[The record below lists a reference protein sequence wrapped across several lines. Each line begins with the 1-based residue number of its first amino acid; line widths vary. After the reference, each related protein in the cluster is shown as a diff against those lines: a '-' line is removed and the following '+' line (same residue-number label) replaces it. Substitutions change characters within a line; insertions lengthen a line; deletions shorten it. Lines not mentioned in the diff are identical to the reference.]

1 MQDKNIIITSL
12 GGKKRGRKRKSKKTD
27 SVLES
32 FDLSSALSAPKAEF
46 DAKKI
51 QDVKDSE
58 SIDYTSKFDELKQVL
73 ETALSDRKK
82 TPFTGFKKL
91 DPRSIKKIDKFVFKN
106 ALVET
111 KEGVVK
117 LPALRTGGI
126 VTSPT
131 QALIGENGPEAVVPL
146 EKLQSL
152 FNKMPGISRE
162 GFGTLVRRFMP
173 NADHIQV
180 DSLYDRV
187 RRPPD
192 HQYTGPQSFDPSR
205 GETYL
210 DATNPVE
217 AVRRRGRPRIE
228 EMPSLHEH
236 AARLDRVT
244 EQTGGPRI
252 SKTDQE
258 LRRERFERD
267 KERRRSY
274 FEATR
279 HMEMAHNI
287 PENTEDP
294 KQAEMRAGFIEMA
307 EKASP
312 EAVRDF
318 RQKQSDARREER
330 MEFVKQPGKDLQKRR
345 AEDEARYQARADIP
359 GTEANKKKLA
369 EEEEKRRKRREQHRR
384 DKEEFVKKLGY
395 DPYKGEK
402 SPHVRD
408 EDILDKSPLKGDFG
422 GMPALKPLGEV
433 AQMSGDEYVK
443 RLTDPNI
450 SKEEKDRMQRER
462 QDSYEL
468 RGLHERYEALGV
480 DPNVGVPARSGD
492 GRSFAE
498 KYSAEENQ
506 KIMDRAAKTNR
517 ETRERIRIQSEQ
529 ERDRHHGA
537 FGLQLT
543 NQSGQPDPLD
553 RGNQIQPPTGSQVPS
568 VSLEASQTEQR
579 QDISAAAGENA
590 ALLAKRE
597 DQTHQSQTKQIAAIP
612 PSPDPKMNIRQPG
625 FTSIAP
631 SGGATIFDM
640 AVRSQ
645 QLFPNWRTMMG

>member
-1 MQDKNIIITSL
+1 MQDKNIILTSL

-32 FDLSSALSAPKAEF
+32 FDLSSALSSSKSEF

-173 NADHIQV
+173 NADYLQV

-228 EMPSLHEH
+228 EMESLHEH
-236 AARLDRVT
+236 RAKL
-244 EQTGGPRI
+244 GLPP
-252 SKTDQE
+252 KTDEE
-258 LRRERFERD
+258 LEVERFERN

-279 HMEMAHNI
+279 MMEMAHNI
-287 PENTEDP
+287 PKNTEDP

-318 RQKQSDARREER
+318 RQKQSDARQEER

-369 EEEEKRRKRREQHRR
+369 EEEEKRRKRREEHRR
-384 DKEEFVKKLGY
+384 DKEEFIKKIGY
-395 DPYKGEK
+395 DPFKGEK
-402 SPHVRD
+402 SPHASKDVLD
-408 EDILDKSPLKGDFG
+408 TKSSDLPGFSMPPLESSEDH
-422 GMPALKPLGEV
+422 V
-433 AQMSGDEYVK
+433 A
-443 RLTDPNI
+443 RLTNLPESRAGRQQETEIMQERFDSIERYKAMGIDPETGAGDPN
-450 SKEEKDRMQRER
+450 
-462 QDSYEL
+462 Y
-468 RGLHERYEALGV
+468 
-480 DPNVGVPARSGD
+480 
-492 GRSFAE
+492 FAN

-517 ETRERIRIQSEQ
+517 ETRERIRIQSEK
-529 ERDRHHGA
+529 ERDPHYGA

-543 NQSGQPDPLD
+543 NQ
-553 RGNQIQPPTGSQVPS
+553 PPTGSQIPS

-579 QDISAAAGENA
+579 QDISAAAGENV
-590 ALLAKRE
+590 ALLERKE
-597 DQTHQSQTKQIAAIP
+597 DQTHQSQTKQVAAVP

-645 QLFPNWRTMMG
+645 QILPNWRTMMG

>member
-1 MQDKNIIITSL
+1 MQDKNIILTSL

-46 DAKKI
+46 DTKKI

-58 SIDYTSKFDELKQVL
+58 TIDYTSKFDELKQVL

-173 NADHIQV
+173 NADYLQV

-228 EMPSLHEH
+228 EMESLHEYR
-236 AARLDRVT
+236 AKL
-244 EQTGGPRI
+244 GLPP
-252 SKTDQE
+252 KTDEE
-258 LRRERFERD
+258 LEIERFERN

-294 KQAEMRAGFIEMA
+294 KLAEMRAGFIEMA
-307 EKASP
+307 EKGSP

-318 RQKQSDARREER
+318 RQKQSDARQEER
-330 MEFVKQPGKDLQKRR
+330 MEFVKQPGRDLQKRR
-345 AEDEARYQARADIP
+345 AEHEAQYQARADIP

-369 EEEEKRRKRREQHRR
+369 EEEEKRRKRREEHRR
-384 DKEEFVKKLGY
+384 DKEEFVKTLGY
-395 DPYKGEK
+395 DPFKGEK
-402 SPHVRD
+402 SPHASKDVLD
-408 EDILDKSPLKGDFG
+408 TKTSDLPGFSVPPLESSEDY
-422 GMPALKPLGEV
+422 V
-433 AQMSGDEYVK
+433 A
-443 RLTDPNI
+443 RLTDPANAGRGDEI
-450 SKEEKDRMQRER
+450 IQER
-462 QDSYEL
+462 FDSI
-468 RGLHERYEALGV
+468 ERYKAMGIDPETGAG
-480 DPNVGVPARSGD
+480 DPNY
-492 GRSFAE
+492 FAN
-498 KYSAEENQ
+498 KYSAEENR
-506 KIMDRAAKTNR
+506 KIMDQAAKTDR
-517 ETRERIRIQSEQ
+517 ERRERIRIQSEK
-529 ERDRHHGA
+529 ERDPHYGA

-543 NQSGQPDPLD
+543 NQ
-553 RGNQIQPPTGSQVPS
+553 PPPGSQIPS
-568 VSLEASQTEQR
+568 VSLESSQAEQR
-579 QDISAAAGENA
+579 QDISAAAGENV
-590 ALLAKRE
+590 ALLERKE
-597 DQTHQSQTKQIAAIP
+597 DQTHRSQTKQVAAVP

-645 QLFPNWRTMMG
+645 QIFPNWRTMMG